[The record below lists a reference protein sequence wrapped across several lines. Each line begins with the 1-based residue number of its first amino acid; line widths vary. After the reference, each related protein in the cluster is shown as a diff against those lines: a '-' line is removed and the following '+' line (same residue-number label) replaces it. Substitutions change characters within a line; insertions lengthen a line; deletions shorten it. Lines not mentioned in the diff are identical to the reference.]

1 MFAHAAILPR
11 MPVGGT
17 LEVVTSDARDQGG
30 DPACWLHMICDD
42 CGAVLEDGVEHVC
55 PRAGEDVAGQTGS
68 TSTQPAPADERRIA
82 SSTD

>member
-1 MFAHAAILPR
+1 
-11 MPVGGT
+11 
-17 LEVVTSDARDQGG
+17 
-30 DPACWLHMICDD
+30 MICDD